1 MSAMEL
7 VTKKRFMLV
16 SGRGSEVLAK
26 EVSDALGLPLT
37 DMKLETFANGEI
49 YVRYGDS
56 VRGADVFIIQSHCTP
71 INDRIMEQLIMIDA
85 AKRASAKR
93 ISAVIPFYAYARQD
107 RKASGREPI
116 TAKLLA
122 DMMMAAGVDRVVTV
136 DLHTGQIQGFFNGPV
151 DHLTAVPLLAEYLAS
166 KIEGDI
172 TVVSPDAGG
181 GKRARKFANLLEGM
195 GFDTELAFIDKRR
208 PKGTMNQAVAE
219 EVVGEVEG
227 RTCVIVDDMIDTAG
241 TMCAAS
247 ELLLKRG
254 ASDVYMAATHGVLSG
269 PAIDRLS
276 KSNVKEVVITNT
288 IPLDEGSA
296 IDKIK
301 VLSIAPVI
309 AEALDHVFVDASISE
324 MFQSDNF

>member
-1 MSAMEL
+1 MAMEL

-26 EVSDALGLPLT
+26 EVSDELKLPLT

-56 VRGADVFIIQSHCTP
+56 VRGADVFVIQSHCTP

-93 ISAVIPFYAYARQD
+93 ITAVIPFYAYARQD

-122 DMMMAAGVDRVVTV
+122 DMLIAAGVDRVVTV

-151 DHLTAVPLLAEYLAS
+151 DHLTAVPMLAEYLGQ
-166 KIEGDI
+166 KIKGDI

-181 GKRARKFANLLEGM
+181 GKRARKFANLLEAQ
-195 GFDTELAFIDKRR
+195 GFDTEIAFIDKRR

-219 EVVGEVEG
+219 EVVGEVKD
-227 RTCVIVDDMIDTAG
+227 RTCIIVDDMIDTAG

-247 ELLLKRG
+247 DLLSARG
-254 ASDVYMAATHGVLSG
+254 ASEVYMAATHGVLSG
-269 PAIDRLS
+269 PAMERLDAAS
-276 KSNVKEVVITNT
+276 VKEVVITNT
-288 IPLDEGSA
+288 IPIAEGSA
-296 IDKIK
+296 SKKIK

-309 AEALDHVFVDASISE
+309 AQALDHVFEDTSVSE
-324 MFQSDNF
+324 LFHGDNY